1 MCARSRDNDIRDQ
14 YKRVE
19 GAGPQPNW
27 IMRQGAAPAQA
38 AKEVVRLTI

>member
-1 MCARSRDNDIRDQ
+1 MCTRSRDSDLQDQ

-27 IMRQGAAPAQA
+27 IMRQEAAPAQA